1 MVKKQSV
8 HRKNASS
15 AALAKLRDVC
25 GVYRPKG
32 VRQALSWKGENQAL
46 EGLRKRQAPGAL
58 NSRCRAMLWGA
69 GFLRRDAVCGNQKGI
84 TIKKP
89 QECGIQ
95 NQKKSHS
102 SKVPVPN
109 QFGRNIS
116 RLRLERS
123 LTQNRLCELAEIDR
137 SYLQR
142 IEKGQFQPTLPVILR
157 LKRALDCSWDMLM
170 KGVEA
175 PPFRSRPEES

>member
-1 MVKKQSV
+1 MPGHVM
-8 HRKNASS
+8 
-15 AALAKLRDVC
+15 
-25 GVYRPKG
+25 GV
-32 VRQALSWKGENQAL
+32 
-46 EGLRKRQAPGAL
+46 
-58 NSRCRAMLWGA
+58 
-69 GFLRRDAVCGNQKGI
+69 GFLRRDAFCGNKKQLQW
-84 TIKKP
+84 KKP
-89 QECGIQ
+89 HGCGIQ
-95 NQKKSHS
+95 NQKNSHS
-102 SKVPVPN
+102 SKVPAPN

-157 LKRALDCSWDMLM
+157 LKRALGCSWAELM

-175 PPFRSRPEES
+175 PPFRSRLEES